1 MTEAANAVGS
11 VLEQLNDR
19 VRELE
24 SRVFALE
31 HRPEKQV
38 QAEPVAIKVAPK
50 ASRPPETWQG
60 FPSVELPSV
69 VTVVGKAVLG
79 IAGAY
84 LLRAI
89 AESGSVP
96 KLAVVLVAIV
106 YAALWMVWA
115 VRSHGNR
122 FATFTFAITSAL
134 ILSPMLWES
143 TVRFEFL
150 PPAATGAILVAYFV
164 LALGYSWRRGLQAI
178 PAVATLA
185 TVITAIA
192 LMIATHQVMPLTLAL
207 LLIAVAT
214 EVAGCKGRSLTLRGV
229 PAIAVDFAV
238 WLLLY
243 LMTSSDGV
251 PEGYP
256 VVAPATLMALSF
268 ALMAI
273 YVGSIGIRAFWLR
286 QRITIIDILQGAVA
300 FVLGSYAAVILP
312 MPLVAPALGVMFL
325 LLAAGCY
332 WGTLSRFAEHEQAHN
347 RRVSASWAGLLFVAA
362 TLLLF
367 PPLLQVA
374 FLSMAAAVA
383 TVAYTRTSKLSL
395 SFHASLFLAAAAV
408 VSLFP
413 KYVVNAMAGSVPSAP
428 TLGVWIVAVS
438 AALCYA
444 LGSRAAEERISRR
457 ALLVFPVAV
466 LGSFLAALVVAVS
479 VWIAAGRFELPA
491 SRLSV
496 IRTIVSCALALSF
509 GFLGFRWKR
518 IELGWCAYA
527 AVAFGTLKLFF
538 EDLRIGNP
546 ASLVVSLLFYG
557 LILILLPRLT
567 RRAVAASPLPTKAL
581 ETAGVR

>member
-1 MTEAANAVGS
+1 MTEAASAVGS
-11 VLEQLNDR
+11 VLEQLNER

-24 SRVFALE
+24 SRVSALE
-31 HRPEKQV
+31 HRPEKRA
-38 QAEPVAIKVAPK
+38 QAEPIVSNVTAK

-89 AESGSVP
+89 AESGSGP
-96 KLAVVLVAIV
+96 KLAVVMVAIV

-115 VRSHGNR
+115 VRSHADR

-143 TVRFEFL
+143 TVRFEYL
-150 PPAATGAILVAYFV
+150 PPALTGAILVAYFV

-185 TVITAIA
+185 TVITAMA
-192 LMIATHQVMPLTLAL
+192 LMIATHQLMPLTVAL
-207 LLIAVAT
+207 LLIAAAT
-214 EVAGCKGRSLTLRGV
+214 EIAGCKGRTLNLRAV
-229 PAIAVDFAV
+229 PAIAADFAV

-243 LMTSSDGV
+243 LMTSADGV
-251 PEGYP
+251 PDGYP
-256 VVAPATLMALSF
+256 VVAPATLMTLCF

-273 YVGSIGIRAFWLR
+273 YVGSIGVRAFWLR
-286 QRITIIDILQGAVA
+286 QRITIIDILQGAIA

-312 MPLVAPALGVMFL
+312 IAPVAPVLGGLFL
-325 LLAAGCY
+325 LLSAGCY
-332 WGTLSRFAEHEQAHN
+332 WGALSRFAEQDQARN
-347 RRVSASWAGLLFVAA
+347 RWVSASWAGLLFVAA

-367 PPLLQVA
+367 PYSLQVA
-374 FLSMAAAVA
+374 FLSLAAVVA

-395 SFHASLFLAAAAV
+395 SLHASLFLAAAAA
-408 VSLFP
+408 VSSFP

-428 TLGVWIVAVS
+428 SLGVWIVAVS
-438 AALCYA
+438 AVLCYG
-444 LGSRAAEERISRR
+444 LGSRASEEKISRR
-457 ALLVFPVAV
+457 ALMFFPAAV
-466 LGSFLAALVVAVS
+466 LGSIVAALIVAAS

-496 IRTIVSCALALSF
+496 IRTIVSCALALGF
-509 GFLGFRWKR
+509 GFLGFRWRR

-567 RRAVAASPLPTKAL
+567 RRAVAASPMQTKNLKAA
-581 ETAGVR
+581 EVR